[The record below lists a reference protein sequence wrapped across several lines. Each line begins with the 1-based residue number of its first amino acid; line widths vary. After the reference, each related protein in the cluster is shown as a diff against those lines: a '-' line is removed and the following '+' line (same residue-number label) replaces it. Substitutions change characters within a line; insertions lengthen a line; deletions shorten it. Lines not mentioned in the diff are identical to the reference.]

1 MGMFSWIRRFAMP
14 LRDPPRQCASNAD
27 YGFERLARPDC
38 IRILINGDLKR
49 GVIAYDQDAGW
60 ADVVLWDD
68 HGQPVWKDG
77 DYCRTRYHG
86 DIRVEWK
93 EL

>member
-1 MGMFSWIRRFAMP
+1 MP
-14 LRDPPRQCASNAD
+14 LRAPPRQCASD
-27 YGFERLARPDC
+27 ESYGFEQLARPDC
-38 IRILINGDLKR
+38 IHILIDGDLKR
-49 GVIAYDQDAGW
+49 GVVAYDQDAGW

-68 HGQPVWKDG
+68 AGQPVWKD
-77 DYCRTRYHG
+77 DTYCRTRYHG